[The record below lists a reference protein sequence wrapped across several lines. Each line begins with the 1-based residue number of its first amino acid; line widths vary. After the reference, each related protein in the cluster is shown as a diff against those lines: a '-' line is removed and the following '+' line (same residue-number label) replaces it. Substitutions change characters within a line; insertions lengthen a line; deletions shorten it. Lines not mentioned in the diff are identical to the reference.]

1 MIEGDLREERLGLPY
16 SALLSACLN
25 VSLRRD
31 SVLLRTSELAET
43 AAFITKMAEKGDFVG
58 GIPSGLALAHP
69 LSKRKRDCDKH
80 TVFKRQLMVLPSISE
95 SIAYKLVEHFD
106 TLPSLQVALRG
117 RAKDFPRI
125 DLGGGKNFG
134 KARVAKLKE
143 YLL

>member
-25 VSLRRD
+25 VSLRPG
-31 SVLLRTSELAET
+31 SILLRTSDLTET
-43 AAFITKMAEKGDFVG
+43 AAFVTKLSQKGDTDPG
-58 GIPSGLALAHP
+58 TPSGLALARP

-80 TVFKRQLMVLPSISE
+80 TVFKRQLLVIPSISE
-95 SIAYKLVEHFD
+95 SIACKLVEHFD
-106 TLPSLQVALRG
+106 TLPALQEALKG

-134 KARVAKLKE
+134 KARVLKLKE